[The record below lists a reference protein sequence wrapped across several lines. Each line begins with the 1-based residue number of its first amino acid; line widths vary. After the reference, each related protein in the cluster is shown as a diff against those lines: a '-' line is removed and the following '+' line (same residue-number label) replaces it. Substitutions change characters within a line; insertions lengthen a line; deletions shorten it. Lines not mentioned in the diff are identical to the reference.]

1 VDISVVIPSYNTA
14 GTIGKTLDALSRQ
27 VTTCSLEVIVVDCS
41 ETDDVAA
48 ICEKSGIVRL
58 LREQERFNPGQ
69 GRNIGARAA
78 TGTLLVFVDADVH
91 LAPDALQAA
100 LSYYQAG
107 HFMFGGALELDE
119 TAATTASYLE
129 HWFFNHE
136 AQAGRPECPRANL
149 SSALMI
155 VERELFLSAGG
166 FADIPR
172 MQDTELSERMARRGV
187 SLTFTPTVLAH
198 QVQDSSMGQ
207 VLRKVRVN
215 GRNLYFIRHGA
226 ASWLRNVAFFLLLPA
241 MALAKVT
248 RIVARHLRYQDARK
262 RLVTIRLL
270 PLLYWAGIE
279 WMLGFYAALI
289 FRGGISRSR

>member
-1 VDISVVIPSYNTA
+1 MDISVVIPSYNTA

-27 VTTCSLEVIVVDCS
+27 VTTGSFEVIVVDCS
-41 ETDDVAA
+41 ETDAVAA
-48 ICEKSGIVRL
+48 ICEKSGLVRL
-58 LREQERFNPGQ
+58 VREQKRFNPGE

-91 LAPDALQAA
+91 LAQDALEAA

-119 TAATTASYLE
+119 TEATTASYLE

-149 SSALMI
+149 SSALMV

-198 QVQDSSMGQ
+198 QVQDSPMGQ

-226 ASWLRNVAFFLLLPA
+226 ASWLRNLGFFLLLPA

-262 RLVTIRLL
+262 RLVTVRLM
-270 PLLYWAGIE
+270 PLLYWAGVE

-289 FRGGISRSR
+289 FRGGISRQR